1 MIPLDNNTFEQFKN
15 GKKQAIEKVYEI
27 YKVPVMRFVQSF
39 IKDREAAE
47 NIFHEVF
54 LKIIQKKDSLSLEAG
69 FQAYLFTITKNE
81 VFDYFK
87 KLKSDSKKKEAYWL
101 EYYGQEE
108 STLEEG
114 SQEDIYVKLE
124 KAVQGLS
131 VKRRKILELS
141 YFENLSYIEISER
154 LDISKNTVKNQLVK
168 ARMILKSQVF

>member
-1 MIPLDNNTFEQFKN
+1 MTPLDNETFEQFKSGN
-15 GKKQAIEKVYEI
+15 KQAIEKVYKI

-54 LKIIQKKDSLSLEAG
+54 LKIFDKKDALSLEAG
-69 FQAYLFTITKNE
+69 FQSYLFTITKNE

-101 EYYGQEE
+101 AHYGQEE
-108 STLEEG
+108 STFEEG
-114 SQEDIYVKLE
+114 SQEDLYVKLE
-124 KAVQGLS
+124 SAVKCLS
-131 VKRRKILELS
+131 AKKRKILELS
-141 YFENLSYIEISER
+141 YFENLSYYEISER

-168 ARMILKSQVF
+168 ARSILKSHVL